1 MKSRDYCLC
10 VLRTEV
16 ELSEKLAEALLVLG
30 GLFLIRRKVVAWEIP
45 FSFIATAGLLAWIL
59 PQPYKAGAATMYTL
73 WFQGPWLMHLGA
85 GGLMLGAFFMAT
97 DMVTSPLTRKG
108 KVVFAAGCGVMTMVI
123 RLFGGYP
130 EGVCYAI
137 LIMNTCVPLID
148 ALTRPRRFG
157 ANSRNG

>member
-1 MKSRDYCLC
+1 M
-10 VLRTEV
+10 
-16 ELSEKLAEALLVLG
+16 
-30 GLFLIRRKVVAWEIP
+30 
-45 FSFIATAGLLAWIL
+45 AWIL
-59 PQPYKAGAATMYTL
+59 PQPYKAGAATMYTP